1 MKEASETPEFIDL
14 PESLTSDVASAEKQ
28 TLPKKKIKV

>member
-1 MKEASETPEFIDL
+1 MKKGIWNQFIDL

-28 TLPKKKIKV
+28 TLPKKENKV